1 MWVLIKKKRLLYAV
15 LMWSMPLASAVADL
29 QPGAW
34 DFSDG
39 LTNWVT
45 SGDGSWSVP
54 TGQTYAVLSYGSTAP
69 PLPPSATAL
78 LTTDFEAVV
87 GNYPEAGI
95 THVGFEFEALQAA
108 PNILILRLVNTN
120 GPPVEGPEISL
131 HPFTPATNF
140 VYRLLVPVTSRS
152 GPYGDWLGGVGIDFD
167 ETMSDI
173 NGIQLELR
181 PSALGFAQ
189 SFRVYQFILESV
201 PQRAGMAWLT
211 GGGLEMTWEPLIS
224 NRVYQ
229 VESTTNLLETAE
241 WTNLMERITVDFPFF
256 TDPDAGDH
264 SFRAYRLTW

>member
-1 MWVLIKKKRLLYAV
+1 VLIKKNLLLAAA
-15 LMWSMPLASAVADL
+15 LMWAVMLASAVADP

-54 TGQTYAVLSYGSTAP
+54 AGQTYAVLSYGSTTP

-78 LTTDFEAVV
+78 LTTDFAAVA
-87 GNYPEAGI
+87 GNYRAAGI

-108 PNILILRLVNTN
+108 PNTLILRLVNN
-120 GPPVEGPEISL
+120 SGPPVEGPEISL

-152 GPYGDWLGGVGIDFD
+152 GEYGTWFGGVSEDFD
-167 ETMSDI
+167 ESLSDI
-173 NGIQLELR
+173 IAIQLELR
-181 PSALGFAQ
+181 PQALGFAQ
-189 SFRVYQFILESV
+189 SFRVCQFLLESV
-201 PQRAGMAWLT
+201 PQRAGMAWLV

-224 NRVYQ
+224 NRAYK
-229 VESTTNLLETAE
+229 VESTTNLLAETE
-241 WTNLMERITVDFPFF
+241 WDLLDRVTVEFPFF
-256 TDPDAGDH
+256 VDPDAGDH
-264 SFRAYRLTW
+264 PFRAYRLTW